1 MRPTRP
7 SFVVLLIAFLAIESR
22 PGECQ
27 TAQSTEPKRAWLE
40 SWRSATFSFG
50 QIKKQNGRDYF
61 EVIGTGVL
69 ITPDRRSLYIVTA
82 KHVFDDPKKKWHPKE
97 IRLRFAWQERSSVYD
112 DLGISVN
119 LLDSSDEARWLASED
134 GADLAAIPISIQDL
148 RVTGKP
154 YAIHTDL
161 IVMPEDMFEGASVL
175 ALGYP
180 GIIGNEYLVRAIA
193 RGGIV
198 AWLNPEDPHGKP
210 FMIDANIYPENSG
223 GPVIKP
229 PTGFGS
235 DGGLNLGGRIRLMG
249 IVSQAPGLDT
259 DLILTVPGA
268 PQPLRIRQNVPLGG
282 TGLIEPATKI
292 PALLKRFLK

>member
-1 MRPTRP
+1 MHPTR
-7 SFVVLLIAFLAIESR
+7 SLLAALVVLFLSTWSR

-27 TAQSTEPKRAWLE
+27 TANPTEPKRGWLE

-50 QIKKQNGRDYF
+50 QVKNQSGRNYF

-69 ITPDRRSLYIVTA
+69 ITPDKRTLYIVTA
-82 KHVFDDPKKKWHPKE
+82 KHVLDDPKKKWHPRE

-112 DLGISVN
+112 DLGIMVN
-119 LLDSSDEARWLASED
+119 LFDSSDKARWLASED
-134 GADLAAIPISIQDL
+134 GADLAAVPISIAEL
-148 RVTGKP
+148 RATGKP
-154 YAIHTDL
+154 YAIHTEQ
-161 IVMPEDMFEGASVL
+161 IVTPEDMFEGATVI

-198 AWLNPEDPHGKP
+198 GWLNPEDPYRKP
-210 FMIDANIYPENSG
+210 FMIDANIYPGNSG

-229 PTGFGS
+229 PTGIDR

-259 DLILTVPGA
+259 DLILSVPGA

-282 TGLIEPATKI
+282 TGIIEPATKI
-292 PALLKRFLK
+292 PDLLKRFLK